1 MNLKQAITYSIFVAA
16 ALTGLVM
23 TSCDDR
29 IDVPGAEGTDS
40 SVKFGV
46 SVAEP
51 WSDGLGIASRNDD
64 EVRIEPGVVSDNSL
78 FLVTE
83 VMSRNDST
91 ATLSPHTAA
100 AASRGTCI
108 TSVDGFWKGFGVTSI
123 LSTGDTYDADTD
135 DGTGKRLTDN
145 AKVSASGSDWV
156 SPWGLTWTP
165 RKETKFFAYAPYE
178 TENENLS
185 YVTTGAPEVSY
196 TVTTDIKKQIDLM
209 YCATDPLT
217 ETKANGAV
225 KLNFTHALSA
235 VRIKTNEGM
244 LAGDVKKITVS
255 GVYGSGSSKIG
266 SGTWETSGDKAEYT
280 YEPDP
285 ELDIPAK
292 GDDNYYAGSEQDI
305 LTGDLTL
312 LMIPQELGEDAT
324 ITFEFTDDFSGTHRA
339 LTAKIGGSGKEWE
352 AGKLY
357 TYSLSTSNEI
367 FTPKFEVEINSYGA
381 YNEKKT
387 DADGNPT
394 PMIPVSGILE
404 SVSAKAWFQTSALT
418 DDGKVTTKNIKADW
432 WLSYSTGEGGA
443 EKAVFLTDDDADSTP
458 DADADPVT
466 AVRSG
471 RLKIA
476 AQPSWLKLP
485 YTDETG
491 SANDYYDLS
500 GGTESSNCYV
510 INNPGYYKL
519 PLVYGNSLGHA
530 EVLTGTDGI
539 DGVWLHFKDQ
549 NNNDITSP
557 WIKDNNGNIPHD
569 CVLLWQ
575 DSPALI
581 TDVKIDGDYL
591 TFRARPES
599 FAQGNALV
607 AVRNAEGVIMWSWH
621 IWATKPEYYH
631 TDYNADEGHKT
642 NARFTDR
649 PYEFGRANVGYCDPH
664 DGNPERTVTLYANF
678 RMPDNTV
685 KAVKVGEYTQEALQ
699 ESIAGDN
706 TYYQWGRKDPMLGGT
721 YGPGVSDHQSS
732 HSLSNKDGTEG
743 GVIADEFDMLN
754 KRYYQSETPFIR
766 TESRRTFAY
775 TISHPNEFILGTY
788 QVYTDDINSDPRPNT
803 RQHWRDGGKVI
814 NAWDLNMTKE
824 GSANKFPTESDTP
837 VDPAHQLKSIYDP
850 SPRGYRIPPVNAF
863 SRMVLDEKNGSNNIP
878 TNGNSIITHNSG
890 NAVIGYSVG
899 INEGGSEK
907 IYFPLTGLRD
917 MGPKREWQYD
927 GSLNLLINDETYN
940 KWNFTTGATDF
951 DYTWAAHRKITFIAT
966 TTLSTNEQVLIFY
979 LDNRNN
985 AVYFNAG
992 SNNPYGFTVRPV
1004 KGMSYGY

>member
-1 MNLKQAITYSIFVAA
+1 MNLKQAITYSISVAA

-78 FLVTE
+78 FLVIE

-91 ATLSPHTAA
+91 ATLSPRTAA
-100 AASRGTCI
+100 VASRGTCI

-196 TVTTDIKKQIDLM
+196 TATTDIKKQIDLM

-266 SGTWETSGDKAEYT
+266 SGAWETSGDKAEYT
-280 YEPDP
+280 YEPDS
-285 ELDIPAK
+285 ELNIPAK
-292 GDDNYYAGSEQDI
+292 GDDNYYAKSEQDI
-305 LTGDLTL
+305 LTRDLTL
-312 LMIPQELGEDAT
+312 LMIPQKLGEDAT
-324 ITFEFTDDFSGTHRA
+324 ITFEFTDEFSGTHRA

-404 SVSAKAWFQTSALT
+404 SVSAKAWFQTSALA
-418 DDGKVTTKNIKADW
+418 DDGTVTTKNIKADW

-443 EKAVFLTDDDADSTP
+443 EKADFLADDNADSTP

-491 SANDYYDLS
+491 SANAYYDLS

-519 PLVYGNSLGHA
+519 PLVYGNSLGHP
-530 EVLTGTDGI
+530 EVLTGTDGV
-539 DGVWLHFKDQ
+539 DGVWFHFKDH
-549 NNNDITSP
+549 NNNEITSP
-557 WIKDNNGNIPHD
+557 WIKDNNGNIPYD

-631 TDYNADEGHKT
+631 TDYNFDEGHKT
-642 NARFTDR
+642 IARVTNR

-706 TYYQWGRKDPMLGGT
+706 TYYQWGRKDPMLGGIHT
-721 YGPGVSDHQSS
+721 VDHTESS
-732 HSLSNKDGTEG
+732 IQN
-743 GVIADEFDMLN
+743 EFDMLN
-754 KRYYQSETPFIR
+754 KRYYPGIKHFKRAASKK
-766 TESRRTFAY
+766 TFAY
-775 TISHPNEFILGTY
+775 TIANPNEFILGTH
-788 QVYTDDINSDPRPNT
+788 QSASQTDGAET
-803 RQHWRDGGKVI
+803 RRHWHDGGKVI
-814 NAWDLNMTKE
+814 NAWDVNMTQGVTSNHTFPKE
-824 GSANKFPTESDTP
+824 KNSAT
-837 VDPAHQLKSIYDP
+837 DPEKQLKSIYDP
-850 SPRGYRIPPVNAF
+850 SPRGYRVPPVNAF
-863 SRMVLDEKNGSNNIP
+863 SKIVASDYNINEHGIDKAGYLIEPVVSNGE
-878 TNGNSIITHNSG
+878 TVGY
-890 NAVIGYSVG
+890 NAVIEDSD
-899 INEGGSEK
+899 SEK
-907 IYFPLTGLRD
+907 MYFPLTGIRD
-917 MGPKREWQYD
+917 MGPRTVTQYD
-927 GSLNLLINDETYN
+927 ESLTSLLNDEKYN
-940 KWNFTTGATDF
+940 CWDYPGSTDNFN
-951 DYTWAAHRKITFIAT
+951 YTWAAHKKITFFAT
-966 TTLSTNEQVLIFY
+966 TSINHGNDAQVSIFY
-979 LDNRNN
+979 LDHRYNTI
-985 AVYFNAG
+985 YFNAS
-992 SNNPYGFTVRPV
+992 SNNAYGFTVRPV